1 MRLVRPKPLDRC
13 VRAGGRGAVVTAHV
27 LEGVQAGHT
36 HCSFWPGSQ
45 EGRLPPC
52 SWRSHSGDLG
62 GGGGVGGW
70 VLQEYACV
78 LHPGRTACPARDSG
92 VTPVTLPAPG
102 PPVTSDLTLVLV
114 LHAGGS

>member
-1 MRLVRPKPLDRC
+1 MFWRESKRDTHTLQFLARLPGGAASSLQLAFTLWGP
-13 VRAGGRGAVVTAHV
+13 GRG
-27 LEGVQAGHT
+27 
-36 HCSFWPGSQ
+36 
-45 EGRLPPC
+45 R
-52 SWRSHSGDLG
+52 G
-62 GGGGVGGW
+62 GGGG